1 MLMRVLTNQV
11 AMATRARFK
20 IADDPSTVQKMLA
33 ECYRA
38 EVARRFKTYC
48 ADNATAERIA
58 KVAKWLTGDYKPGL
72 LMYGQT
78 CGTGKSTMARAICNL
93 IGFLFDSPYGQERKR
108 VHMVSAID
116 LVKFYTENPDRYA
129 NAKNSELLFIDD
141 LGTELSNVK
150 VYGNEFSP
158 VTELLYTRYDRLRWT
173 IVTSNLTDEQIR
185 EKYGD
190 RIDDRMREMFERLHF
205 QGRSYRL

>member
-1 MLMRVLTNQV
+1 MRVLNSQV
-11 AMATRARFK
+11 VMATRARFK
-20 IADDPSTVQKMLA
+20 VEDNPKGTIEKMLA
-33 ECYRA
+33 ACYRA
-38 EVARRFKTYC
+38 EVARRFQTFK
-48 ADNATAERIA
+48 DDQQTAERVA

-93 IGFLFDSPYGQERKR
+93 IGYLYDSPYSHERKQVYR
-108 VHMVSAID
+108 VSAIE
-116 LVKFYTENPDRYA
+116 LVKFYTESPDRYA
-129 NAKNSELLFIDD
+129 NAKHAELLFIDD
-141 LGTELSNVK
+141 LGTELSNLK

-158 VTELLYTRYDRLRWT
+158 VTELLYTRYDSLRWT

-205 QGRSYRL
+205 QGGSYRL